1 MRWLGKDRH
10 AAPLREDG
18 DFRHGVD
25 RPVARSALPAR
36 RAFGTARVDNP
47 GWPIRNT
54 RGGEEWTLSL
64 PSDVVGTTTV
74 MSRHALQPVGRETRM
89 SVRSECQKKTGR
101 YLAGGGIPER
111 VFWTMAMPKSW
122 SPANSGGRLPRM
134 GPSVTVPG
142 VPFAVTWKAKGA
154 SLTGRAVAFRDA
166 GLEAH
171 GFAGNA
177 TRRSAAVRGKVPKGH
192 WRP

>member
-1 MRWLGKDRH
+1 MPPLCAKTATSVTGWIGRWPARPCLPAARSGPH
-10 AAPLREDG
+10 ASTIPGGRSG
-18 DFRHGVD
+18 IPV
-25 RPVARSALPAR
+25 VARSGR
-36 RAFGTARVDNP
+36 
-47 GWPIRNT
+47 
-54 RGGEEWTLSL
+54 S
-64 PSDVVGTTTV
+64 PS
-74 MSRHALQPVGRETRM
+74 RRM
-89 SVRSECQKKTGR
+89 SSVRQQSCRGTRCNLWGEKRGCPYAVNAKKKTGR
-101 YLAGGGIPER
+101 YLAGGGILER

-177 TRRSAAVRGKVPKGH
+177 TRRSAAARGKVPKGH